1 MAATPLPVVADPV
14 MEIVVHGT
22 CTAGTSS
29 VTPSGNTFF
38 YRRAVAGSSLSKAA
52 LKTIFESTIIAP
64 LLAAANIAYSPNSC
78 TIRNINDATDL
89 PVDFILAGVGA
100 IGTDSEPSV
109 DAVVCVLKTAFRGR
123 NARGFKHFG
132 GTNEVDTTRDILTGA
147 GLTRWEAVRDAVD
160 DQMTD
165 STGTI
170 WNPFIFSRPGSQIK
184 KNPCV
189 VRGADINVVTLDL
202 QIGTMRKRKSLIT
215 HAP

>member
-1 MAATPLPVVADPV
+1 MTATPLPVVTDPV
-14 MEIVVHGT
+14 MEIVVHGS

-38 YRRAVAGSSLSKAA
+38 YRRAVAGSSISKAA
-52 LKTIFESTIIAP
+52 LKTIFESTVIAP
-64 LLAAANIAYSPNSC
+64 LLAAANIAYSPNKC
-78 TIRNINDATDL
+78 TIRNIQDATDL

-100 IGTDSEPSV
+100 IGTDSEPSI
-109 DAVVCVLKTAFRGR
+109 DAVVCVLRTMFRGR

-132 GTNEVDTTRDILTGA
+132 GTSEVDTTRDILTGT
-147 GLTRWEAVRDAVD
+147 GLTHWTAVRDALD

-165 STGTI
+165 TNGNV
-170 WNPFIFSRPGSQIK
+170 WNPFLFSRPGSQIK

-189 VRGADINVVTLDL
+189 VRGADINIVTLDL

-215 HAP
+215 TAP